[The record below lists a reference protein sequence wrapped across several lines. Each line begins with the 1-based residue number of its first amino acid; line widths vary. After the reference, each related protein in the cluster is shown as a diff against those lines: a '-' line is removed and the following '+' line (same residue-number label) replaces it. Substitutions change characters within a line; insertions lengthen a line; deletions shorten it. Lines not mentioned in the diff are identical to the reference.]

1 MKYREDDMLV
11 ELLTSC
17 RTVRASLALS
27 VRAQTTK
34 ETPFASGERERRC
47 KE

>member
-17 RTVRASLALS
+17 QTVRAQFAFS
-27 VRAQTTK
+27 VLAQTTK
-34 ETPFASGERERRC
+34 ETPFVCGERERRC